1 MTIIKIINGTYGH
14 RPEGSNYVIPV
25 AAGDPPISVDDI
37 EAERLVKLGVAVIPL
52 PDAPLPE
59 GGKVGES
66 VPAEIAGHL
75 DPEQFKAYTVAELK
89 KLAADMEI
97 DVTGKKKDEIIA
109 AICAVE
115 VTAPAED
122 DAPAPD
128 VEDVIE

>member
-1 MTIIKIINGTYGH
+1 MTTIKIINGTYGH

-25 AAGDPPISVDDI
+25 AAGDPDISVDDL
-37 EAERLVKLGVAVIPL
+37 EAQRLVGLGVAVIVQPEVT
-52 PDAPLPE
+52 APAD
-59 GGKVGES
+59 GDNGES

-75 DPEQFKAYTVAELK
+75 DPDQFKGYTVAELK

-115 VTAPAED
+115 VTAPADD
-122 DAPAPD
+122 DAPAPG

>member
-1 MTIIKIINGTYGH
+1 MTTIKIINGTYGH

-25 AAGDPPISVDDI
+25 ASGDPAISVDDL
-37 EAERLVKLGVAVIPL
+37 EAQRLVDLGVAVIAHPE
-52 PDAPLPE
+52 APAN
-59 GGKVGES
+59 GGDGDS

-75 DPEQFKAYTVAELK
+75 DPDQFKSMTVAELK

-115 VTAPAED
+115 VTAPADD